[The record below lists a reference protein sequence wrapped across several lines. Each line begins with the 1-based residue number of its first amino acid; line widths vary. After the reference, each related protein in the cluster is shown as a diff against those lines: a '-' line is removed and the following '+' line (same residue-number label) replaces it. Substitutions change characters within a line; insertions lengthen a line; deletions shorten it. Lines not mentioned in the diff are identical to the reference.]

1 MATELESAFNSAQ
14 QLIYDTSK
22 LVRVVLSGRRRN
34 MSVPFERIDIR
45 PVLIKSTLSLQICQN
60 DGRIT
65 TTKNLEAKD
74 FDAKTDLDEPVQIR
88 TTRSS

>member
-1 MATELESAFNSAQ
+1 MATDLDVALNSAHD
-14 QLIYDTSK
+14 LIKDTSK

-45 PVLIKSTLSLQICQN
+45 PVSIKGGLALQISQN
-60 DGRIT
+60 DGRVT

-74 FDAKTDLDEPVQIR
+74 LMQKPI
-88 TTRSS
+88 